1 MAALTREEALA
12 AERYPNTR
20 TYCGGVSQIARE
32 AFINGYREAAPTW
45 KEAHKVED
53 KRVNLLIRSRYGA
66 LRIGTFVEPGDSYIE
81 ISSIK

>member
-1 MAALTREEALA
+1 MGNLTREEALA

-32 AFINGYREAAPTW
+32 AFVNGYRAALTW
-45 KEAHKVED
+45 NVATKVENM
-53 KRVNLLIRSRYGA
+53 RASLLIRNRYGF
-66 LRIGTFVEPGDSYIE
+66 LHIGTFVEPGDSYIE